1 MNESKIYI
9 ADIHPDLLGTYGD
22 GGNAVVLAQ
31 RLKWRGMQAE
41 IVKVNSQSPIPSS
54 CDFYC
59 LGGGEDAPQAQSAYE
74 LRKSGALNKAV
85 ESGAVV
91 LGVCAG
97 FQILGDSFAVGGTDL
112 QPGVG
117 ILDVT
122 SVKGLG
128 PRSVGEVM
136 AVGQEPAKGIYLSG
150 YENHS
155 GITLLGASV
164 SALASVI
171 HGNGN
176 NPTDNTEGAV
186 NGRVIGTYLHGPV
199 LVRNPQLAD
208 LLLSWV
214 VEDLAPLDDSEI
226 EILRSQR
233 FSSFNHNNKSNL
245 RSIFDSIG
253 QKLNL

>member
-31 RLKWRGMQAE
+31 RLKWRGIQAE
-41 IVKVNSQSPIPSS
+41 IVKVNSHTPIPSS

-59 LGGGEDAPQAQSAYE
+59 LGGGEDAPQAQSAQK
-74 LRKSGALNKAV
+74 LRQSGALNKAV

-91 LGVCAG
+91 LAVCAG
-97 FQILGDSFAVGGTDL
+97 FQILGDSFAVASAEMKS
-112 QPGVG
+112 GVG

-122 SVKGLG
+122 SVKGSG
-128 PRSVGEVM
+128 PRAVGEVM
-136 AVGQEPAKGIYLSG
+136 AVGEKLVKGDYLSG

-155 GITLLGASV
+155 GVTLLGRNV
-164 SALASVI
+164 SPLATII

-176 NPTDNTEGAV
+176 NLTDDTEGAV
-186 NGRVIGTYLHGPV
+186 NGRVVGTYLHGPV

-214 VEDLAPLDDSEI
+214 VGDLSFLDDVEI
-226 EILRSQR
+226 EFLRSQR
-233 FSSFNHNNKSNL
+233 LSSFDQKSSKL
-245 RSIFDSIG
+245 QSLFSSIG

>member
-1 MNESKIYI
+1 MNESKISI

-41 IVKVNSQSPIPSS
+41 IIQVNSESPIPSS

-59 LGGGEDAPQAQSAYE
+59 LGGGEDTPQTQSAQQ
-74 LRKSGALNKAV
+74 LRKSGSLNKAV
-85 ESGAVV
+85 ESGAAV
-91 LGVCAG
+91 LAVCAG
-97 FQILGDSFAVGGTDL
+97 FQILGDSFAVGGNEMRS
-112 QPGVG
+112 GVG

-122 SVKGLG
+122 SVKGTG

-136 AVGQEPAKGIYLSG
+136 AVGETLLKGSYLSG

-155 GITLLGASV
+155 GVTLLGRNV
-164 SALASVI
+164 SPLATVL

-176 NPTDNTEGAV
+176 NSTDETEGAV

-208 LLLSWV
+208 LLLSWIV
-214 VEDLAPLDDSEI
+214 GDLQPLDDSEI
-226 EILRSQR
+226 ETLRSQR
-233 FSSFNHNNKSNL
+233 FSSFDQKGSKIQSILSAIGEKL
-245 RSIFDSIG
+245 R
-253 QKLNL
+253 L